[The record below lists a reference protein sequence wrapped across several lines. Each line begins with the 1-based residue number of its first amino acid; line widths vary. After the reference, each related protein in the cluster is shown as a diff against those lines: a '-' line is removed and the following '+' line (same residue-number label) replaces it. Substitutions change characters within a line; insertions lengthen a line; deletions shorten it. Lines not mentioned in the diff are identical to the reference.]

1 VAESSKNSYFWAFS
15 RWFREFLRHLA
26 RVVFPEPDGPHKI
39 NEFPLAT
46 SVFKVDLR
54 CVCPLNS
61 SSDLGLTLSA
71 NGLLKVEGCELEGVG
86 RQDLKEG
93 SELRRDF
100 FLD

>member
-1 VAESSKNSYFWAFS
+1 MNSRWQPVSSKLISD
-15 RWFREFLRHLA
+15 
-26 RVVFPEPDGPHKI
+26 VFV
-39 NEFPLAT
+39 L
-46 SVFKVDLR
+46 SLY
-54 CVCPLNS
+54 S